1 MILASKRE
9 TSAFLDGRLKMRKNS
24 SVKLKF
30 WKNLCVQMDKEEA
43 VSGGSGE
50 EKTEE
55 VSSLLWWLRLKGNL
69 SLTQESVPRER

>member
-30 WKNLCVQMDKEEA
+30 WKNLYVQMDKEEA
-43 VSGGSGE
+43 VSGGSGG
-50 EKTEE
+50 K
-55 VSSLLWWLRLKGNL
+55 KN
-69 SLTQESVPRER
+69 